1 MISAIA
7 SRACAAVGLALA
19 LSPLPASAQDWVSS
33 MMQTTTDNM
42 TYHALTTAGVA
53 SMCAY
58 DGVCEES
65 PDARGGGDVRI
76 NWLEAAE
83 AAETVDVQPVNTSY
97 APDPSVSET
106 VKAEFL
112 RQAAERDPA
121 AADALRAE
129 MARSDFVQEYAKAVQ
144 EYGFST
150 HDMADAVTAY
160 WVMGWMLANQIGP
173 DEPAGPKR
181 EEVLAVREQVRAA
194 MALNPAVRDMSATE
208 MQKTTESLILSFV
221 VNAVIFN
228 TVSRPE
234 NAGQFNRV
242 SEATRQGMMNFLGV
256 DLTGIDLT
264 ERGFVKRG

>member
-1 MISAIA
+1 VISAIA
-7 SRACAAVGLALA
+7 SRLCCVLLALGLA

-42 TYHALTTAGVA
+42 SYHALTTAGTA

-65 PDARGGGDVRI
+65 PDAGGDPRI
-76 NWLEAAE
+76 NWLEAAQ
-83 AAETVDVQPVNTSY
+83 AAETADVEPLETTY

-112 RQAAERDPA
+112 RQAEDRDPA
-121 AADALRAE
+121 AAEALRAE
-129 MARSDFVQEYAKAVQ
+129 MARSDFIQEYADAVR

-150 HDMADAVTAY
+150 HDLADAVTAY

-173 DEPAGPKR
+173 DSAFGPRR
-181 EEVLAVREQVRAA
+181 EEVLAVRDQVRAA
-194 MALNPAVRDMSATE
+194 LSLNPAVRELDAVE
-208 MQKTTESLILSFV
+208 LQKTTESLILNFV

-234 NAGQFNRV
+234 NMSRFDRI
-242 SEATRQGMMNFLGV
+242 SEATRQGMMDFIGV
-256 DLTGIDLT
+256 DLTEIDLT
-264 ERGFVKRG
+264 ESGFVERG